1 MNCARCTSNS
11 SISVI
16 RHMWAKL
23 TNIECSLYVFYW
35 KTLNLI
41 GRAWSVTLLR
51 TVHLPILQIC
61 IRQALIIHSHTH
73 TERKHLDFIALWH
86 QILTYLCNYWM
97 LVPQMPAL
105 CSIWLL
111 SNATSWMISYRPHVS
126 NDFNEHLIRSLSAS
140 VGACITCTKC
150 VCNEVAIWRISMR
163 GI

>member
-1 MNCARCTSNS
+1 MLIVRVLLENFELDWPCVERNATSDRSFAYTSN
-11 SISVI
+11 
-16 RHMWAKL
+16 M
-23 TNIECSLYVFYW
+23 
-35 KTLNLI
+35 
-41 GRAWSVTLLR
+41 
-51 TVHLPILQIC
+51 HLAGIDYTQP
-61 IRQALIIHSHTH
+61 HTH
-73 TERKHLDFIALWH
+73 TQRKHLDFIALWH